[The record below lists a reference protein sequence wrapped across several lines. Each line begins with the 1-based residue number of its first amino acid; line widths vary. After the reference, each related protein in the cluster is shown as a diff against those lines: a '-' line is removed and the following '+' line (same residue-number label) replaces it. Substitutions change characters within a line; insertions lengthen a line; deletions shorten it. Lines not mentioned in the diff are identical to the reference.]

1 MIMKALL
8 VLGALGVGAAAV
20 GLQQVGKPSVE
31 CAPAED
37 SDSGKTDKFQVISVD
52 SVAQLIAGSG
62 PKPFIFDANSVES
75 YREGHVPSAKWIAF
89 DKVTAQALPPDK
101 KAMLVFYCFNELCRA
116 SHIAGNAAAA
126 LGYTNVHV
134 MTAGIRGWKKANK
147 PVEGG

>member
-1 MIMKALL
+1 MKVLTL
-8 VLGALGVGAAAV
+8 LGALSLVAAAI
-20 GLQQVGKPSVE
+20 GWNRAGEPSLE
-31 CAPAED
+31 CAPTPAED
-37 SDSGKTDKFQVISVD
+37 SGGEKSDRFKVISVD
-52 SVAQLIAGSG
+52 TVAQLIAGSG

-89 DKVTAQALPPDK
+89 DKVTPEALPADK

-116 SHIAGNAAAA
+116 SHMAGNAAAG

-147 PVEGG
+147 PVEKG